1 MHKAEGGQSWQHV
14 PPKSPGL
21 EPLFTFNFSGWQG
34 STLYFSQMCFW
45 LATRGPVV
53 ATEIPRWS
61 LAGPGS
67 FWRDVLD
74 PGTPGTW
81 LAHSSKVMHFNK
93 ALPIP
98 FLKGTDYV
106 LWKWALNSAD
116 PLLVGHFRCFLF
128 FSAWTTLVT
137 CWANTTANA
146 TARNSCPS
154 SKLNGLSVFPESKHT
169 REFGGFF
176 S

>member
-1 MHKAEGGQSWQHV
+1 MHKAEGGQNWQHV

-67 FWRDVLD
+67 FRRDVLD
-74 PGTPGTW
+74 PGTPGAW
-81 LAHSSKVMHFNK
+81 LAHCNKVVHFNK

-98 FLKGTDYV
+98 FFKGHW
-106 LWKWALNSAD
+106 L
-116 PLLVGHFRCFLF
+116 CFVKMGFELSWPFAGRTFSVFSF
-128 FSAWTTLVT
+128 FSAWTTLDT

-146 TARNSCPS
+146 TARNPCPS
-154 SKLNGLSVFPESKHT
+154 SKLNGLSVFPESKDT